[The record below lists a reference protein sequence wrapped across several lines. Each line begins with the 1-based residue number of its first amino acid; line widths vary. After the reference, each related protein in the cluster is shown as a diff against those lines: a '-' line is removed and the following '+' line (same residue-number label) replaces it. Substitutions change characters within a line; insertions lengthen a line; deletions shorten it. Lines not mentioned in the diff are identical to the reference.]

1 MNERRLENEISQTG
15 TQLQYNRKIRLND
28 EK

>member
-1 MNERRLENEISQTG
+1 MNERRLENEISQTD
-15 TQLQYNRKIRLND
+15 TQLQYNNKIRLND